1 MALQIVLNGVLAIMW
16 MFLISDWTLAGF
28 LGGYIV
34 GLLMIIMLRR
44 FFDRPI
50 YLIKVWAI
58 IKLLLIF
65 LHELVLSNITVIRQ
79 VLSPKL
85 NIQPGIFALHTELET
100 DFEVMLLANL
110 ITLTPGTVSLEV
122 SPDQKRIYIHAM
134 DIDQAK
140 KEVRAAKRRFE
151 KAIKGV
157 TR

>member
-1 MALQIVLNGVLAIMW
+1 MALQIVLNAVLAVMW
-16 MFLISDWTLAGF
+16 MFLNSDWTVAGF

-44 FFDRPI
+44 FFERPI
-50 YLIKVWAI
+50 YLIKFWAI
-58 IKLLLIF
+58 VKLLLIF
-65 LHELVLSNITVIRQ
+65 FQELILSNITVIRQ
-79 VLSPKL
+79 VLRPRL
-85 NIQPGIFALHTELET
+85 NIEPGIFALHTELET

-110 ITLTPGTVSLEV
+110 ITLTPGTVTLEI
-122 SPDQKRIYIHAM
+122 SADQKKIYIHAM

-151 KAIKGV
+151 RAIKGV